1 MSATKKLKDT
11 PGSLYPHI
19 ATLLRRRINVG
30 EWLPGQQLPTLDDL
44 VCEFEV
50 SRVTVRQAIGLLEA
64 EGLVWRQQG
73 KGTFVAE
80 DVTSGPWFTLESDWS
95 SLVTMVKSTGVE
107 FRKIH
112 EERRTP
118 QIDSSEGELAAAY
131 QYMRR
136 VYCKDG
142 TPFAV
147 IGIHLNWQIYLKA
160 RKEFSRGPVIPV
172 LDKLSGITIANA
184 WQTLTIGTAD
194 LEISDLLGIPVNAP
208 VVHVR
213 RIIQDPT
220 KTVIYVGDLIYR
232 GDFIKLDINLK
243 K

>member
-1 MSATKKLKDT
+1 MSATNKLKDT

-19 ATLLRRRINVG
+19 AALLRRRISVS
-30 EWLPGQQLPTLDDL
+30 EWLPGHQLPTLDDL
-44 VCEFEV
+44 VREFGV

-80 DVTSGPWFTLESDWS
+80 GVTSGPWFTLESDWS
-95 SLVTMVKSTGVE
+95 SLVTMVIATGIE

-112 EERRTP
+112 EERRAP
-118 QIDSSEGELAAAY
+118 QIGSSEGEPAPAY
-131 QYMRR
+131 QYIRR
-136 VYCKDG
+136 VYSKDG
-142 TPFAV
+142 TPYAV
-147 IGIHLNWQIYLKA
+147 IGIYLDRRIYLKA
-160 RKEFSRGPVIPV
+160 RKEFSRGPVIPI
-172 LDKLSGITIANA
+172 LDKLPGVTIAKA

-194 LEISDLLGIPVNAP
+194 LEITDLLGVSVNAP
-208 VVHVR
+208 VVQVR

-220 KTVIYVGDLIYR
+220 GTVMYVGDLIYR
-232 GDFIKLDINLK
+232 GDFVKLDINLK